1 MISWKQAQ
9 ALTPN
14 AFAKVML
21 AELEAQG
28 EGKPGYAEL
37 ARLIYRSHSRMM
49 TWLAPAS
56 REPLPLNERHHLW
69 LAVQHRTDKPET
81 VTAPPELRQSWDWT
95 EKEDDFLAR
104 HYQHMTHQQLAD
116 GLQRTRSSVST
127 RLHKLGLIK
136 RDKITGWTEQEDA
149 YLRQHYRHMT
159 HEDMGRALGRTY
171 HAVQR
176 RCVFLGLIK
185 SMGSKRRFTEQE
197 MILVRDT
204 SISASEVA
212 ERLKRS
218 PNSITNQRKK
228 LGLTKTYKKRR

>member
-21 AELEAQG
+21 AELVAQG
-28 EGKPGYAEL
+28 EIKPGYADL

-69 LAVQHRTDKPET
+69 LAVQHRTDKLEV
-81 VTAPPELRQSWDWT
+81 VTAPPELRQCWDWT
-95 EKEDDFLAR
+95 EKEDDFIA
-104 HYQHMTHQQLAD
+104 QHHKRMTHQELAD
-116 GLQRTRSSVST
+116 AIQRTRSSVST

-136 RDKITGWTEQEDA
+136 REKTTGWTEQEDT
-149 YLRQHYRHMT
+149 YLRQHYLRMT

-185 SMGSKRRFTEQE
+185 SMVSKRRFTEQE
-197 MILVRDT
+197 MMLVRDT
-204 SISASEVA
+204 SLSASEVA
-212 ERLKRS
+212 QRLKRS

-228 LGLTKTYKKRR
+228 LGLTRKYKKRR